1 MNSMPLPSSSARSL
15 ALLMGIVPICATG
28 NANATPTRHKLVS
41 FFFLYI
47 YNTQLHNIEM

>member
-28 NANATPTRHKLVS
+28 NANYQWHKLVS
-41 FFFLYI
+41 FFFLY
-47 YNTQLHNIEM
+47 NTQLHNIEM